1 MRTKKS
7 KVKLIPLG
15 GLCEI
20 GKNITAIEYENEI
33 IVIDCGLSFPDN
45 EMYGIDLVIPD
56 ISYLLENREKVK
68 GIFITHG
75 HEDHIGALPYIL
87 KEINVPVYASKF
99 TLSLIESKL
108 IEFNMVSSCSLN
120 EITLKEPIK
129 TEHFACEFIRTC
141 HSIADSCSLAI
152 TTPQGVIFHTGDF
165 KIDYTPVDGE
175 VIDLQ
180 RISEIGKRRVLL
192 LMADSTNATREGF
205 TISETIIGQNLTRL
219 FRNAKGRV
227 IVATFSSNVH
237 RVQQVINSSITYGR
251 KVAFSGR
258 SMEKISQIAMDLG
271 YLKVPKNTIIKLDD
285 IHKYP
290 DNKVTIITTGSQ
302 GEPMSALSRIASG
315 NHKKIALK
323 EKDYIII
330 SASPIPGNTKLIT
343 KLIDVL
349 ISKGAEVIY
358 DAMEEV
364 HVSGHACREELKLI
378 HSLIKPKYFVPV
390 HGEYRHLKE
399 HAELAKSL
407 GMDEKNIFL
416 LDNGD
421 VLELTGKKAVKT
433 KSVHTGTVYVD
444 GSGVGDVGNIVLRD
458 RKVLS
463 QDGILTAVLAIDKDA
478 KEIISGPDIIS
489 RGFVYVKDSN
499 DLLNETTDLIKREV
513 EYCLDNDILDWY
525 SIKSK
530 IKSSLGHFL
539 YTKTKRK
546 PMIIPV
552 IVEKEQ
558 YKKVAFATLPSGI

>member
-15 GLCEI
+15 GLGEI
-20 GKNITAIEYENEI
+20 GKNITAIEYEDEI

-315 NHKKIALK
+315 SHKNIGLK
-323 EKDYIII
+323 EGDYIII

-343 KLIDVL
+343 KLIDIL

-421 VLELTGKKAVKT
+421 VLELTGKKAVKA
-433 KSVHTGTVYVD
+433 KSIHTGTVYVD

-463 QDGILTAVLAIDKDA
+463 QDGILTAVLAIDKES

-499 DLLNETTDLIKREV
+499 DLLSEATTLIEREV
-513 EYCLDNDILDWY
+513 ENCLANDIVDWY

-530 IKSSLGHFL
+530 IKSSLGQFL

-552 IVEKEQ
+552 SVEKEQ
-558 YKKVAFATLPSGI
+558 

>member
-15 GLCEI
+15 GLGEI

-315 NHKKIALK
+315 SHKNIGLK
-323 EKDYIII
+323 EGDYIII

-343 KLIDVL
+343 KLIDIL

-407 GMDEKNIFL
+407 GMEEKNIFL

-421 VLELTGKKAVKT
+421 VLELTGKKAVKA
-433 KSVHTGTVYVD
+433 KSIHTGTVYVD

-463 QDGILTAVLAIDKDA
+463 QDGILTAVLAIDKES

-499 DLLNETTDLIKREV
+499 DLLSEATTLIEREV
-513 EYCLDNDILDWY
+513 ENCLANDIVDWY

-530 IKSSLGHFL
+530 IKSSLGQFL

-558 YKKVAFATLPSGI
+558 

>member
-15 GLCEI
+15 GLGEI

-87 KEINVPVYASKF
+87 KEINVPVYATKF

-302 GEPMSALSRIASG
+302 GEPMSALARIASG

-323 EKDYIII
+323 ERDYIII

-343 KLIDVL
+343 KLIDIL

-399 HAELAKSL
+399 HAELAKAL

-421 VLELTGKKAVKT
+421 VLELTGKKAVKS

-463 QDGILTAVLAIDKDA
+463 QDGILTAVLAIDKEA

-499 DLLNETTDLIKREV
+499 DLLNEATALIKNEV
-513 EYCLDNDILDWY
+513 EHCLANDIVDWY

-530 IKSSLGHFL
+530 IKSSLGQFL

-558 YKKVAFATLPSGI
+558 

>member
-20 GKNITAIEYENEI
+20 GKNITAIEYEDEI

-315 NHKKIALK
+315 SHKNIGLK
-323 EKDYIII
+323 EGDYIII

-343 KLIDVL
+343 KLIDIL

-421 VLELTGKKAVKT
+421 VLELTGKKAVKA
-433 KSVHTGTVYVD
+433 KSIHTGTVYVD

-458 RKVLS
+458 RKILS
-463 QDGILTAVLAIDKDA
+463 QDGILTAVLAIDKES

-499 DLLNETTDLIKREV
+499 DLLSEATTLIEREV
-513 EYCLDNDILDWY
+513 ENCLANDIVDWY

-530 IKSSLGHFL
+530 IKSSLGQFL

-558 YKKVAFATLPSGI
+558 

>member
-87 KEINVPVYASKF
+87 KEINVPVYATKF

-463 QDGILTAVLAIDKDA
+463 QDGILTAVLAIDKEA

-530 IKSSLGHFL
+530 IKSSLGQFL

-558 YKKVAFATLPSGI
+558 

>member
-15 GLCEI
+15 GLGEI

-56 ISYLLENREKVK
+56 ISYLLEKREKVK

-87 KEINVPVYASKF
+87 KEINVPVYATKF

-421 VLELTGKKAVKT
+421 VLELTGKKAVKS

-463 QDGILTAVLAIDKDA
+463 QDGILTAVLAIDKEA

-499 DLLNETTDLIKREV
+499 DLLNEATDLIKREV

-530 IKSSLGHFL
+530 IKSSLGQFL

-558 YKKVAFATLPSGI
+558 

>member
-20 GKNITAIEYENEI
+20 GKNITAIEYEDEI

-421 VLELTGKKAVKT
+421 VLELTGKKAVKA
-433 KSVHTGTVYVD
+433 KSIHTGTVYVD

-463 QDGILTAVLAIDKDA
+463 QDGILTAVLAIDKES

-499 DLLNETTDLIKREV
+499 DLLSEATTLIEREV
-513 EYCLDNDILDWY
+513 ENCLANDIVDWY

-530 IKSSLGHFL
+530 IKSSLGQFL

-558 YKKVAFATLPSGI
+558 

>member
-15 GLCEI
+15 GLGEI

-87 KEINVPVYASKF
+87 KEINVPVYATKF

-302 GEPMSALSRIASG
+302 GEPMSALARIASG

-323 EKDYIII
+323 ERDYIII

-343 KLIDVL
+343 KLIDIL

-463 QDGILTAVLAIDKDA
+463 QDGILTAVLAIDKEA

-499 DLLNETTDLIKREV
+499 DLLNEATDLIKREV

-530 IKSSLGHFL
+530 IKSSLGQFL

-552 IVEKEQ
+552 IVEKEH
-558 YKKVAFATLPSGI
+558 

>member
-45 EMYGIDLVIPD
+45 DMYGIDLVIPD

-87 KEINVPVYASKF
+87 KEINVPVYATKF

-302 GEPMSALSRIASG
+302 GEPMSALARIASG

-323 EKDYIII
+323 ERDYIII

-343 KLIDVL
+343 KLIDIL

-421 VLELTGKKAVKT
+421 VLELTGKKAVKA

-463 QDGILTAVLAIDKDA
+463 QDGILTTVLAIDKEA

-499 DLLNETTDLIKREV
+499 DLLNEATALIKNEV
-513 EYCLDNDILDWY
+513 EHCLANDIVDWY

-530 IKSSLGHFL
+530 IKSSLGQFL

-558 YKKVAFATLPSGI
+558 

>member
-15 GLCEI
+15 GLGEI

-87 KEINVPVYASKF
+87 KEINVPVYATKF

-558 YKKVAFATLPSGI
+558 

>member
-20 GKNITAIEYENEI
+20 GKNITAIEYEDEI

-315 NHKKIALK
+315 SHKNIGLK
-323 EKDYIII
+323 EGDYIII

-343 KLIDVL
+343 KLIDIL

-407 GMDEKNIFL
+407 GIS
-416 LDNGD
+416 
-421 VLELTGKKAVKT
+421 VLELMRSQKSDMKEKNLSENEVVELMGNAAEITKENQKQEKASVWIGGIVTIIIAILVKLSGLAVSIGGALFAGFMVSLVAISIYFFVEN
-433 KSVHTGTVYVD
+433 KED
-444 GSGVGDVGNIVLRD
+444 KGSRKIYGFFLLVGVGGSISLFQLMGVDS
-458 RKVLS
+458 K
-463 QDGILTAVLAIDKDA
+463 
-478 KEIISGPDIIS
+478 IIIRS
-489 RGFVYVKDSN
+489 V
-499 DLLNETTDLIKREV
+499 
-513 EYCLDNDILDWY
+513 Y
-525 SIKSK
+525 SILFIIVCSSSISK
-530 IKSSLGHFL
+530 LIYVTISFSVSL
-539 YTKTKRK
+539 TC
-546 PMIIPV
+546 I
-552 IVEKEQ
+552 
-558 YKKVAFATLPSGI
+558 S

>member
-20 GKNITAIEYENEI
+20 GKNITAIEYEDEI

-175 VIDLQ
+175 IIDLQ

-315 NHKKIALK
+315 SHKNIGLK
-323 EKDYIII
+323 EGDYIII

-343 KLIDVL
+343 KLIDIL

-421 VLELTGKKAVKT
+421 VLELTGKKAVKA
-433 KSVHTGTVYVD
+433 KSIHTGTVYVD

-463 QDGILTAVLAIDKDA
+463 QDGILTAVLAIDKES

-499 DLLNETTDLIKREV
+499 DLLSEATTLIEREV
-513 EYCLDNDILDWY
+513 KNCLANDIVDWY

-530 IKSSLGHFL
+530 IKSSLGQFL

-558 YKKVAFATLPSGI
+558 

>member
-15 GLCEI
+15 GLGEI

-87 KEINVPVYASKF
+87 KEINVPVYATKF

-463 QDGILTAVLAIDKDA
+463 QDGILTAVLAIDKEA

-499 DLLNETTDLIKREV
+499 DLLNEAADLIKREV

-530 IKSSLGHFL
+530 IKSSLGQFL

-552 IVEKEQ
+552 IVEKKQ
-558 YKKVAFATLPSGI
+558 

>member
-15 GLCEI
+15 GLGEI

-87 KEINVPVYASKF
+87 KEINVPVYATKF

-302 GEPMSALSRIASG
+302 GEPMSALARIASG

-323 EKDYIII
+323 ERDYIII

-421 VLELTGKKAVKT
+421 VLELTGKKAVKS

-463 QDGILTAVLAIDKDA
+463 QDGILTAVLAIDKEA

-499 DLLNETTDLIKREV
+499 DLLNEATDLIKREV

-530 IKSSLGHFL
+530 IKSSLGQFL

-558 YKKVAFATLPSGI
+558 

>member
-15 GLCEI
+15 GLGEI

-87 KEINVPVYASKF
+87 KEINVPVYATKF

-463 QDGILTAVLAIDKDA
+463 QDGILTAVLAIDKEA

-499 DLLNETTDLIKREV
+499 DLLNEATDLIKREV

-530 IKSSLGHFL
+530 IKSSLGQFL

-558 YKKVAFATLPSGI
+558 YKKVANATLPSGI

>member
-20 GKNITAIEYENEI
+20 GKNITAIEYEDEI

-421 VLELTGKKAVKT
+421 VLELTGKKAVKA
-433 KSVHTGTVYVD
+433 KSIHTGTVYVD

-463 QDGILTAVLAIDKDA
+463 QDGILTAVLAIDKEL

-499 DLLNETTDLIKREV
+499 DLLSEATTLIEREV
-513 EYCLDNDILDWY
+513 ENCLANDIVDWY

-530 IKSSLGHFL
+530 IKSSLGQFL

-558 YKKVAFATLPSGI
+558 

>member
-15 GLCEI
+15 GLGEI

-87 KEINVPVYASKF
+87 KEINVPVYATKF

-302 GEPMSALSRIASG
+302 GEPMSALARIASG

-323 EKDYIII
+323 ERDYIII

-463 QDGILTAVLAIDKDA
+463 QDGILTAVLAIDKEE

-499 DLLNETTDLIKREV
+499 DLLNEATDLIKREV

-530 IKSSLGHFL
+530 IKSSLGQFL

-558 YKKVAFATLPSGI
+558 

>member
-15 GLCEI
+15 GLGEI

-87 KEINVPVYASKF
+87 KEINVPVYATKF

-302 GEPMSALSRIASG
+302 GEPMSALARIASG

-463 QDGILTAVLAIDKDA
+463 QDGILTTVLAIDKEA

-499 DLLNETTDLIKREV
+499 DLLNEATDLIKREV

-530 IKSSLGHFL
+530 IKSSLGQFL

-558 YKKVAFATLPSGI
+558 

>member
-1 MRTKKS
+1 
-7 KVKLIPLG
+7 
-15 GLCEI
+15 
-20 GKNITAIEYENEI
+20 
-33 IVIDCGLSFPDN
+33 
-45 EMYGIDLVIPD
+45 MYGIDLVIPD

-421 VLELTGKKAVKT
+421 VLELTGKKAMKT

-463 QDGILTAVLAIDKDA
+463 QDGILTAVLAINKDA

-558 YKKVAFATLPSGI
+558 

>member
-15 GLCEI
+15 GLGEI
-20 GKNITAIEYENEI
+20 GKNITAIEYEDEI

-87 KEINVPVYASKF
+87 KEINVPVYATKF

-463 QDGILTAVLAIDKDA
+463 QDGILTAVLAIDKEA

-499 DLLNETTDLIKREV
+499 DLLNEATDLIKREV

-530 IKSSLGHFL
+530 IKSSLGQFL

-558 YKKVAFATLPSGI
+558 

>member
-15 GLCEI
+15 GLGEI

-87 KEINVPVYASKF
+87 KEINVPVYATKF

-302 GEPMSALSRIASG
+302 GEPMSALARIASG

-323 EKDYIII
+323 ERDYIII

-343 KLIDVL
+343 KLIDIL

-463 QDGILTAVLAIDKDA
+463 QDGILTAVLAIDKEA

-499 DLLNETTDLIKREV
+499 DLLNEATALIKNEV
-513 EYCLDNDILDWY
+513 EHCLANDIVDWY

-530 IKSSLGHFL
+530 IKSSLGQFL

-558 YKKVAFATLPSGI
+558 

>member
-20 GKNITAIEYENEI
+20 GKNITAIEYEDEI

-99 TLSLIESKL
+99 TLSLIASKL

-463 QDGILTAVLAIDKDA
+463 QDGILTAVLAIDKEA

-499 DLLNETTDLIKREV
+499 DLLNEATDLIKREV

-530 IKSSLGHFL
+530 IKSSLGQFL

-558 YKKVAFATLPSGI
+558 

>member
-20 GKNITAIEYENEI
+20 GKNINAIEYEDEI

-45 EMYGIDLVIPD
+45 EMYRIDLVIPD

-315 NHKKIALK
+315 SHKNIGLK
-323 EKDYIII
+323 EGDYIII

-343 KLIDVL
+343 KLIDIL

-421 VLELTGKKAVKT
+421 VLELTGKKAVKA
-433 KSVHTGTVYVD
+433 KSIHTGTVYVD

-463 QDGILTAVLAIDKDA
+463 QDGILTAVLAIDKES

-499 DLLNETTDLIKREV
+499 DLLSEATTLIEREV
-513 EYCLDNDILDWY
+513 ENCLANDIVDWY

-530 IKSSLGHFL
+530 IKSSLGQFL

-558 YKKVAFATLPSGI
+558 

>member
-15 GLCEI
+15 GLGEI

-290 DNKVTIITTGSQ
+290 YNKVTIITTGSQ

-421 VLELTGKKAVKT
+421 VLELTGKKAVKS

-499 DLLNETTDLIKREV
+499 DLLNEATDLIKREV
-513 EYCLDNDILDWY
+513 EHCLDNDILDWY

-530 IKSSLGHFL
+530 IKSSLGQFL

-558 YKKVAFATLPSGI
+558 

>member
-20 GKNITAIEYENEI
+20 GKNITAIEYEDEI

-56 ISYLLENREKVK
+56 REKVK

-108 IEFNMVSSCSLN
+108 IEFNMLSSCSLN

-315 NHKKIALK
+315 SHKNIGLK
-323 EKDYIII
+323 EGDYIII

-343 KLIDVL
+343 KLIDIL

-421 VLELTGKKAVKT
+421 VLELTGKKAVKA
-433 KSVHTGTVYVD
+433 KSIHTGTVYVD

-463 QDGILTAVLAIDKDA
+463 QDGILTAVLAIDKES

-499 DLLNETTDLIKREV
+499 DLLSEATTLIEREV
-513 EYCLDNDILDWY
+513 ENCLANDIVDWY

-530 IKSSLGHFL
+530 IKSSLGQFL

-558 YKKVAFATLPSGI
+558 

>member
-15 GLCEI
+15 GLGEI
-20 GKNITAIEYENEI
+20 GKNITAIEYEDEI

-315 NHKKIALK
+315 SHKNIGLK
-323 EKDYIII
+323 EGDYIII

-343 KLIDVL
+343 KLIDIL

-421 VLELTGKKAVKT
+421 VLELTGKKAVKA
-433 KSVHTGTVYVD
+433 KSIHTGTVYVD

-463 QDGILTAVLAIDKDA
+463 QDGILTAVLAIDKESKD
-478 KEIISGPDIIS
+478 IISGPDIIS

-499 DLLNETTDLIKREV
+499 DLLSEATTLIEREV
-513 EYCLDNDILDWY
+513 ENCLANDIVDWY

-530 IKSSLGHFL
+530 IKSSLGQFL

-558 YKKVAFATLPSGI
+558 

>member
-15 GLCEI
+15 GLGEI

-87 KEINVPVYASKF
+87 KEINVPVYATKF

-227 IVATFSSNVH
+227 IVATFSSHVH

-463 QDGILTAVLAIDKDA
+463 QDGILTAVLAINKDA

-499 DLLNETTDLIKREV
+499 DLLNEATDLIKREV

-530 IKSSLGHFL
+530 IKSSLGQFL

-558 YKKVAFATLPSGI
+558 

>member
-1 MRTKKS
+1 MKEGTIRI
-7 KVKLIPLG
+7 IPLG
-15 GLCEI
+15 GLGEI
-20 GKNITAIEYENEI
+20 GKNITAIEYEDEI
-33 IVIDCGLSFPDN
+33 IVIDCGIAFPD
-45 EMYGIDLVIPD
+45 EDMYGIDLVIPD
-56 ISYLLENREKVK
+56 IKYLLDNKDKVK
-68 GIFITHG
+68 GLFLTHG

-558 YKKVAFATLPSGI
+558 

>member
-15 GLCEI
+15 GLGEI

-87 KEINVPVYASKF
+87 KEINVPVYATKF

-129 TEHFACEFIRTC
+129 TGHFACEFIRTC

-463 QDGILTAVLAIDKDA
+463 QDGILTAVLAIDKEA

-499 DLLNETTDLIKREV
+499 DLLNEATDLIKREV
-513 EYCLDNDILDWY
+513 AYCLDNDILDWY

-530 IKSSLGHFL
+530 IKSSLGQFL

-558 YKKVAFATLPSGI
+558 

>member
-15 GLCEI
+15 GLGEI

-87 KEINVPVYASKF
+87 KEINVPVYATKF

-421 VLELTGKKAVKT
+421 VLELTGKKAVKA
-433 KSVHTGTVYVD
+433 KSIHTGTVYVD

-463 QDGILTAVLAIDKDA
+463 QDGILTAVLAIDKES

-499 DLLNETTDLIKREV
+499 DLLSEATTLIEREV
-513 EYCLDNDILDWY
+513 ENCLANDIVDWY

-530 IKSSLGHFL
+530 IKSSLGQFL

-558 YKKVAFATLPSGI
+558 

>member
-20 GKNITAIEYENEI
+20 GKNITAIEYEDEI

-175 VIDLQ
+175 IIDLQ

-315 NHKKIALK
+315 SHKNIGLK
-323 EKDYIII
+323 EGDYIII

-343 KLIDVL
+343 KLIDIL

-421 VLELTGKKAVKT
+421 VLELTGKKAVKA
-433 KSVHTGTVYVD
+433 KSIHTGTVYVD

-458 RKVLS
+458 RRNLAR
-463 QDGILTAVLAIDKDA
+463 DGMVIIVFAIDMENFYLA
-478 KEIISGPDIIS
+478 SGPDVIT
-489 RGFVYVKDSN
+489 RGFIYARENEDIINEIKEVSRQKIEEC
-499 DLLNETTDLIKREV
+499 LLEQSTGWQVLKGSVRKSVEV
-513 EYCLDNDILDWY
+513 LLFE
-525 SIKSK
+525 
-530 IKSSLGHFL
+530 
-539 YTKTKRK
+539 KTKRK
-546 PMIIPV
+546 PSVFPIIMDV
-552 IVEKEQ
+552 
-558 YKKVAFATLPSGI
+558 

>member
-15 GLCEI
+15 GLGEI

-87 KEINVPVYASKF
+87 KEINVPVYATKF

-219 FRNAKGRV
+219 FKNAKGRV

-463 QDGILTAVLAIDKDA
+463 QDGILTAVLAIDKDV

-499 DLLNETTDLIKREV
+499 DLLNEATDLIKREV

-530 IKSSLGHFL
+530 IKSSLGQFL

-558 YKKVAFATLPSGI
+558 

>member
-20 GKNITAIEYENEI
+20 GKNITAIEYEDEI

-315 NHKKIALK
+315 SHKNIGLK
-323 EKDYIII
+323 EGDYIII

-343 KLIDVL
+343 KLIDIL

-421 VLELTGKKAVKT
+421 VLELTGKKAVKA
-433 KSVHTGTVYVD
+433 KSIHTGTVYVD

-458 RKVLS
+458 RRNLAR
-463 QDGILTAVLAIDKDA
+463 DGMVIIVFAIDMENFYLA
-478 KEIISGPDIIS
+478 SGPDVIT
-489 RGFVYVKDSN
+489 RGFIYARENEDIINEIKEVSRQKIEEC
-499 DLLNETTDLIKREV
+499 LLEQSTGWQVLKGSVRKSVEV
-513 EYCLDNDILDWY
+513 LLFE
-525 SIKSK
+525 
-530 IKSSLGHFL
+530 
-539 YTKTKRK
+539 KTKRK
-546 PMIIPV
+546 PSVFPIIMDV
-552 IVEKEQ
+552 
-558 YKKVAFATLPSGI
+558 

>member
-15 GLCEI
+15 GLGEI

-87 KEINVPVYASKF
+87 KEINVPVYATKF

-421 VLELTGKKAVKT
+421 VLELTGKKAMKT

-463 QDGILTAVLAIDKDA
+463 QDGILTAVLAIDKEA

-499 DLLNETTDLIKREV
+499 DLLNEATDLIKREV

-558 YKKVAFATLPSGI
+558 

>member
-15 GLCEI
+15 GLGEI

-87 KEINVPVYASKF
+87 KEINVPVYATKF

-343 KLIDVL
+343 KLIDIL

-463 QDGILTAVLAIDKDA
+463 QDGILTAVLAIDKEA

-499 DLLNETTDLIKREV
+499 DLLNEATALIKNEV
-513 EYCLDNDILDWY
+513 EHCLANDIVDWY

-530 IKSSLGHFL
+530 IKSSLGQFL

-558 YKKVAFATLPSGI
+558 

>member
-15 GLCEI
+15 GLGEI

-87 KEINVPVYASKF
+87 KEINVPVYATKF

-302 GEPMSALSRIASG
+302 GEPMSALARIASG

-323 EKDYIII
+323 ERDYIII

-343 KLIDVL
+343 KLIDIL

-421 VLELTGKKAVKT
+421 VLELTGKKAVKA

-463 QDGILTAVLAIDKDA
+463 QDGILTTVLAIDKEA

-499 DLLNETTDLIKREV
+499 DLLNEATALIKNEV
-513 EYCLDNDILDWY
+513 EHCLANDIVDWY

-530 IKSSLGHFL
+530 IKSSLGQFL

-558 YKKVAFATLPSGI
+558 

>member
-87 KEINVPVYASKF
+87 KEINVPVYATKF

-302 GEPMSALSRIASG
+302 GEPMSALARIASG

-323 EKDYIII
+323 ERDYIII

-343 KLIDVL
+343 KLIDIL

-421 VLELTGKKAVKT
+421 VLELTGKKAVKA

-463 QDGILTAVLAIDKDA
+463 QDGILTTVLAIDKEA

-499 DLLNETTDLIKREV
+499 DLLNEATALIKNEV
-513 EYCLDNDILDWY
+513 EHCLANDILDWY

-530 IKSSLGHFL
+530 IKSSLGQFL

-558 YKKVAFATLPSGI
+558 

>member
-15 GLCEI
+15 GLGEI

-87 KEINVPVYASKF
+87 KEINVPVYATKF

-302 GEPMSALSRIASG
+302 GEPMSALARIASG

-463 QDGILTAVLAIDKDA
+463 QDGILTTVLAIDKEA

-499 DLLNETTDLIKREV
+499 DLLNEATALIKNEV
-513 EYCLDNDILDWY
+513 EHCLANDIVDWY

-530 IKSSLGHFL
+530 IKSSLGQFL

-558 YKKVAFATLPSGI
+558 

>member
-20 GKNITAIEYENEI
+20 GKNITAIEYEDEI
-33 IVIDCGLSFPDN
+33 IVIDCGLSFPNN

-175 VIDLQ
+175 IIDLQ

-315 NHKKIALK
+315 SHKNIGLK
-323 EKDYIII
+323 EGDYIII

-343 KLIDVL
+343 KLIDIL

-421 VLELTGKKAVKT
+421 VLELTGKKAVKA
-433 KSVHTGTVYVD
+433 KSIHTGTVYVD

-463 QDGILTAVLAIDKDA
+463 QDGILTAVLAIDKES

-499 DLLNETTDLIKREV
+499 DLLSEATTLIEREV
-513 EYCLDNDILDWY
+513 KNCLANDIVDWY

-530 IKSSLGHFL
+530 IKSSLGQFL

-558 YKKVAFATLPSGI
+558 

>member
-15 GLCEI
+15 GLGEI
-20 GKNITAIEYENEI
+20 GKNITAIEYEDEI

-315 NHKKIALK
+315 SHKNIGLK
-323 EKDYIII
+323 EGDYIII

-343 KLIDVL
+343 KLIDIL

-421 VLELTGKKAVKT
+421 VLELTGKKAVKA
-433 KSVHTGTVYVD
+433 KSIHTGTVYVD

-463 QDGILTAVLAIDKDA
+463 QDGILTAVLAIDKES

-499 DLLNETTDLIKREV
+499 DLLSEATTLIEREV
-513 EYCLDNDILDWY
+513 ENCLANDIVDWY
-525 SIKSK
+525 SIKSR
-530 IKSSLGHFL
+530 IKSSLGQFL

-558 YKKVAFATLPSGI
+558 